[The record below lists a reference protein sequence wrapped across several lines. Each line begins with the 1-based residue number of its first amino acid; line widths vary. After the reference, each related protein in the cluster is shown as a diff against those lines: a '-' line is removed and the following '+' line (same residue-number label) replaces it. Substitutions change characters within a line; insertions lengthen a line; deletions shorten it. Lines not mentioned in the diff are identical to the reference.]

1 MKKIFF
7 WVMLMTVALA
17 VTAEENLY
25 RMAPADTA
33 GTLRLQTGALL
44 AQPLLKDLAA
54 RSGEVDKAV
63 QQMEKLSTEQS
74 GLKDAGIKQV
84 LYTFSDQ
91 QRWCVFMECTGVT
104 ESLFR
109 STLLREY
116 PNAQEVTIAGRTAY
130 VLKQQDVSL
139 GGRKLR
145 GMDDLAVAVML
156 FRENLIVAGAVSEL
170 AGILNGPT
178 LDPVKAD
185 QLNRIE
191 GLIVLDVLD
200 CSPLNRLFVQEPG
213 TQLFRSVRGIGTIE
227 GSQAKMQ
234 AELQCSGEAEA
245 QEVAGQLQ
253 QTAMFAIPMSL
264 SADPELAQQIM
275 KRLKISADKDKV
287 CAEVVF
293 TREMLTAAAEYKNK
307 SRELRQKRREMR
319 KRARA
324 AEKTTAL

>member
-7 WVMLMTVALA
+7 WVMLMTAALA

-213 TQLFRSVRGIGTIE
+213 TQLFRSVRGIGTIK

-245 QEVAGQLQ
+245 KEVAGQLQ

-264 SADPELAQQIM
+264 SADPELARQIM
-275 KRLKISADKDKV
+275 QRLKISADKDKV